1 MLIHFFFF
9 ILQMYFHKN
18 ISLYKSFFFFFQF
31 INMLSILRDASSSSS
46 LVQVT
51 RTFAR
56 VQCLCSFPFTR
67 NPFGAKQDMDIVSF
81 VFFTYAVFLFV
92 FFLPAEVFS
101 LGGGR
106 ADLALALQSHDFCL
120 VWGLVEK
127 TYWAGIN

>member
-1 MLIHFFFF
+1 
-9 ILQMYFHKN
+9 
-18 ISLYKSFFFFFQF
+18 
-31 INMLSILRDASSSSS
+31 MLSILRDASSSSS